1 MWVGNVKLQRINTCY
16 MPILSIITI
25 NYNNCTGL
33 QKTIDSVVK
42 QTWRDFEWFLIDGGS
57 TDGSEK
63 IIEQYHD
70 YFAYWCSEA
79 DKGVYDAMN
88 KGIRHATGIY
98 CLFLN
103 SGDWL
108 LNENVLKDVFSKE
121 HSKDILVGWIERM
134 KSGKR
139 ILDKGFNTDNITIR
153 HLLRNSLPH
162 QATFIKRKLFDEY
175 GLYDDTL
182 KIVADWKFFVQCIIL
197 HNATIENLCIPVT
210 YYEGGGLSDHAENGG
225 GIEWRRS
232 LEEMI
237 PQRIID
243 DFPLVMSLDD
253 VKSLSLTSNLYRVLY
268 RLTMWLKR
276 RQW

>member
-1 MWVGNVKLQRINTCY
+1 MR
-16 MPILSIITI
+16 LSIITI
-25 NYNNCTGL
+25 NFNNKEGL
-33 QKTIDSVVK
+33 QRTIDSVVK
-42 QTWRDFEWFLIDGGS
+42 QTWREFEWFLIDGGS
-57 TDGSEK
+57 TDGGADLVKQYQEYFTCWVSEP
-63 IIEQYHD
+63 D
-70 YFAYWCSEA
+70 R
-79 DKGVYDAMN
+79 GVYDAMN
-88 KGIRHATGIY
+88 KGIRWATGDY

-108 LNENVLKDVFSKE
+108 LHENVLMDVFSKE
-121 HSKDILVGWIERM
+121 HDKDILVGWIERM
-134 KSGKR
+134 KCGNR
-139 ILDKGFNTDNITIR
+139 ILDKGFNTENITIR

-162 QATFIKRKLFDEY
+162 QATFIKRNLFDKY

-182 KIVADWKFFVQCIIL
+182 KIVADWKFFVQCIIF

-210 YYEGGGLSDHAENGG
+210 YYEGEGLSDHAENGG

-243 DFPLVMSLDD
+243 DFPLIMSLDD
-253 VKSLSLTSNLYRVLY
+253 VKSLPFTSNLYRVLY